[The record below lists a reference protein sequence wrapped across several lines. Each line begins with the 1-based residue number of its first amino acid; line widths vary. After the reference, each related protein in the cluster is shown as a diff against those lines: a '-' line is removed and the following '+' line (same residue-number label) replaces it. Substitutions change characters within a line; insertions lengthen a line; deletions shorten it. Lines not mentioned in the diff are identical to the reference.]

1 MRRRRTKVS
10 ESLRNVRVSLPGP
23 DLPKGEHKVM
33 MDRETTEQID
43 KDLEDVS
50 AMFPLRLVDRVCI
63 EKPLNM
69 SRARVILDEA
79 QSKKVEGMEKQIL
92 KMKKEG
98 KEWSEIEDW
107 ITRQIGYDKEVI
119 KKGREIYAGGK

>member
-1 MRRRRTKVS
+1 MKV
-10 ESLRNVRVSLPGP
+10 EEALRKVKISIPKP
-23 DLPKGEHKVM
+23 DLPEGNHKVLLG
-33 MDRETTEQID
+33 REVSDQID
-43 KDLEDVS
+43 NDLEEVS

-63 EKPLNM
+63 EKPLDT
-69 SRARVILDEA
+69 SRARVILDEVITQK
-79 QSKKVEGMEKQIL
+79 QSKNLEKQIL

-119 KKGREIYAGGK
+119 EKGREIYVGGK